1 MQDEIINKVAE
12 SELIQFD
19 LQDFYVKGE
28 RVLFDLKGFL
38 FEELILKEKD
48 FREQVKNYDWQ
59 GYENKLVAITCTADA
74 IVPTWAFMLVA
85 SHLQPYAQKIVFGDL
100 NKLEEEIFREQLSN
114 VDIQQYA
121 NKRITIKGCSAIY
134 VPPSAYIEI
143 TVLLRPFAKSIM
155 YGEACSTV
163 PLYKRKI

>member
-48 FREQVKNYDWQ
+48 FREQVKNHDWQ

>member
-19 LQDFYVKGE
+19 LQDFYVKGA

-48 FREQVKNYDWQ
+48 FREQVKNHDWQ
-59 GYENKLVAITCTADA
+59 GYENKLVAITCSADA

-85 SHLQPYAQKIVFGDL
+85 SHLQPYAQKMVFGDL
-100 NKLEEEIFREQLSN
+100 NRLEEEIFREQLSN